1 MQTLDRIDQAIV
13 AAGRDKVHRI
23 SVNLEESAEQVLA
36 VLEQRP
42 IDAGVALDLE
52 GAVAQLYEVSLLP
65 QVVLIDADGTV
76 AGLYVGGGPE
86 MVEPMTAALKQLVQ
100 RAQEARP

>member
-1 MQTLDRIDQAIV
+1 ME
-13 AAGRDKVHRI
+13 AAGREKVSRI

-36 VLEQRP
+36 VLERLEIRAP
-42 IDAGVALDLE
+42 VALDLE
-52 GAVAQLYEVSLLP
+52 GAVAQEYQVSLLP

-86 MVEPMTAALKQLVQ
+86 MLEPMTAALKQLV
-100 RAQEARP
+100 APSDEVRP